1 MAFRMDIER
10 NCAYCT
16 EKFIAKNTN
25 QFHCSQ
31 FCLFWSKVKFSDKCW
46 EWQAGKD
53 RDGYGTFSPIENGV
67 FITGRAHRFAWQ
79 LMYKREI
86 GNLHICHSCDNPPCV
101 RPGHLWRGTVQANKI
116 DSVVKRRHGFGV
128 RNGRAKLTN
137 EDITDIKRCEGHIS
151 GPKLGKIY
159 DIDSSQI
166 YRIWKNVTWRHL
178 ARILLIGCVFLS
190 ACDSAPKLTGRARA
204 IDGDT
209 LDINGTRVRLANIDA
224 EELSEPNG
232 KLAKQGLEAIIAGQP
247 VRCESDGTRSYN
259 RFVATCYLP
268 DGTDIAARMVYMGMA
283 LDCQRYSNG
292 KYRHLEPEGIRVI
305 LKQAVY
311 C

>member
-1 MAFRMDIER
+1 MRKEIILACCIFLTACEPSRTFIGS
-10 NCAYCT
+10 AY
-16 EKFIAKNTN
+16 
-25 QFHCSQ
+25 
-31 FCLFWSKVKFSDKCW
+31 
-46 EWQAGKD
+46 
-53 RDGYGTFSPIENGV
+53 
-67 FITGRAHRFAWQ
+67 
-79 LMYKREI
+79 
-86 GNLHICHSCDNPPCV
+86 
-101 RPGHLWRGTVQANKI
+101 
-116 DSVVKRRHGFGV
+116 
-128 RNGRAKLTN
+128 
-137 EDITDIKRCEGHIS
+137 
-151 GPKLGKIY
+151 IY
-159 DIDSSQI
+159 
-166 YRIWKNVTWRHL
+166 
-178 ARILLIGCVFLS
+178 
-190 ACDSAPKLTGRARA
+190 
-204 IDGDT
+204 DGDT